1 MAGELPTRDGVKVV
15 RPNSIPTPEGMT
27 ELRHLRTEK
36 SKTHLH
42 AEKAADGKEIR
53 TLIATL
59 GAVCYRDDNGD
70 LRSIDTTI
78 RNLDGEVGVDW
89 APYRFRLHSTGIGF
103 DFFSR
108 DGGWVGI
115 TLSGIGGEKFDQDTP
130 LKPDITDNTITFRDV
145 RPGCDIVFKCLN
157 DRVKTLRILH
167 DENAPRTFEWMTEDD
182 ILRGRDLIVNELS
195 GTDADGKSLT
205 LTCEATQIDRA
216 SFRVTETWTG
226 ETQDKTPVVYPVEID
241 PSVTVNP
248 AAIADDGYE
257 YTVGNWDNTII
268 AMGYVAGATQSYH
281 PGIRF
286 PNVTVPQG
294 ATVSAATLGL
304 YASSVSG
311 GSGTGTIYCRAV
323 DNSGQFG
330 TGANLPSAVSKTTAS
345 VAMGPDMSTG
355 AKTWNITAPV
365 QEVIN
370 RAGFA
375 SGNAIGVP
383 IIATATGDGYRMFSD
398 YAVGSNIPSLEIT
411 YTAAG
416 GTAGKPLMLLGCG

>member
-1 MAGELPTRDGVKVV
+1 MPLPTKTDAVFV
-15 RPNSIPTPEGMT
+15 RPGSIRVPVGKT
-27 ELRHLRTEK
+27 EHRHLRTEK
-36 SKTHLH
+36 SKTF
-42 AEKAADGKEIR
+42 EEPDGKL
-53 TLIATL
+53 TLITTL
-59 GAVCYRDDNGD
+59 GAVCYKDDNGE

-78 RNLDGEVGVDW
+78 RDLDGKIGIEW
-89 APYRFRLHSTGIGF
+89 APYKFTLHETGIGF
-103 DFFSR
+103 TFESR
-108 DGGWVGI
+108 QGGWCGVHLIQVGDMQI
-115 TLSGIGGEKFDQDTP
+115 DGDAVYASEIV
-130 LKPDITDNTITFRDV
+130 DNVITFKNV
-145 RPGCDIVFKCLN
+145 AAGCDIVFKCLN

-167 DENAPRTFEWMTEDD
+167 DEKAPRTFEWMTQDD
-182 ILRGRDLIVNELS
+182 ILHGRDLIVNELV
-195 GTDADGKSLT
+195 GTDADGKSLA

-216 SFRVTETWTG
+216 SFRVTETWNG

-241 PSVTVNP
+241 PTVTINP

-257 YTVGNWDNTII
+257 YTVGNWDNTVI
-268 AMGYVAGATQSYH
+268 AMGYVAGATQLYH

-304 YASSVSG
+304 YASSISAD
-311 GSGTGTIYCRAV
+311 SGTGTIYCRAV

-398 YAVGSNIPSLEIT
+398 YAVGSNIPYLEIT
-411 YTAAG
+411 YTVPAG
-416 GTAGKPLMLLGCG
+416 SEPSKQLTIPTSLLCM